1 LAKTRFAYFCQSCG
15 YESAKWLGKCPSC
28 SQWNT
33 FVEEVLE
40 KANTSIPNWK
50 ATSTTLQRAN
60 KPVKVADITFNEEH
74 RLLTPDK
81 EFNRVLGGGI
91 VAGSLVLIGGEP
103 GIGKSTLMLQLALNM
118 PGLKVLYI
126 SGEESEHQ
134 IKMRAERLEEVGSR
148 KSEVGSQK
156 LDGGAFKSEIEHPK
170 SEIEYKSE
178 IEHPKSEISRGC
190 YILTETST
198 QNIFKQIE
206 QLEPDIVVVDSIQ
219 TLYSAHIESTP
230 GSVSQVREC
239 TAELLRFAKE
249 SGTPVFLI
257 GHITKDGMIAGPK
270 ILEHMVDT
278 VLQFEGD
285 RHHVYRI
292 LRTVKNRFGSSSEL
306 GIYEMLGEGLREVSN
321 PSEIL
326 LSQRDEALSG
336 ITISTTLEGMR
347 PMMIETQA
355 LVSPSP
361 YGTPQ
366 RTATGFD
373 TRRMSMLLAVLEK
386 RCGFNLGA
394 KDVFLNIT
402 GGIRVE
408 DPAIDLGLAA
418 AIISSHEDIPV
429 PFKTCFAG
437 EIGLSGEIRAVNRV
451 EQRIAEAQKLG
462 FEQIF
467 ISKYNLPSGGHDK
480 KGIDLSRYK
489 IDIKIVS
496 RIEEVFGLLFG

>member
-1 LAKTRFAYFCQSCG
+1 LAKTKVAYFCQSCG
-15 YESAKWLGKCPSC
+15 FESPKWLGKCPSC
-28 SQWNT
+28 GQWNT
-33 FVEEVLE
+33 LVEEIIE
-40 KANTSIPNWK
+40 KTNAAIPNWK
-50 ATSTTLQRAN
+50 ASSTTTQRSN
-60 KPVKVADITFNEEH
+60 KPIEVSEITFDEEH

-118 PGLKVLYI
+118 PTLKVLYV
-126 SGEESEHQ
+126 SGEESERQ
-134 IKMRAERLEEVGSR
+134 IKMRAERLASSTVGSR
-148 KSEVGSQK
+148 QLTVGTS
-156 LDGGAFKSEIEHPK
+156 KSEIGHPN
-170 SEIEYKSE
+170 SEINK
-178 IEHPKSEISRGC
+178 GC
-190 YILTETST
+190 FILTETST

-206 QLEPDIVVVDSIQ
+206 QLEPDLVVIDSIQ

-292 LRTVKNRFGSSSEL
+292 LRAVKNRFGSASEL

-326 LSQRDEALSG
+326 LSQRDEPLSG
-336 ITISTTLEGMR
+336 ITISATLEGMR
-347 PMMIETQA
+347 PMLIETQA
-355 LVSPSP
+355 LVSTSA

-373 TRRMSMLLAVLEK
+373 TKRMSMLLAVLEK
-386 RCGFNLGA
+386 RCGFKLGA

-418 AIISSHEDIPV
+418 AIISSHEDIPI

-437 EIGLSGEIRAVNRV
+437 EIGLSGEIRAVNRI
-451 EQRIAEAQKLG
+451 EQRIAEAHKLG

-467 ISKYNLPSGGHDK
+467 ISKYNLASGGQDK
-480 KGIDLSRYK
+480 KRMDLSRYNIEVK
-489 IDIKIVS
+489 TVGN
-496 RIEEVFGLLFG
+496 IEEVFGLLFG

>member
-1 LAKTRFAYFCQSCG
+1 MHICTFAHQHVAKTKIAYFCQSCG
-15 YESAKWLGKCPSC
+15 FESPKWLGKCPSC
-28 SQWNT
+28 QQWNT
-33 FVEEVLE
+33 FVEEILE
-40 KANTSIPNWK
+40 KPNTAVPNWK
-50 ATSTTLQRAN
+50 TATTTQQRAN
-60 KPVKVADITFNEEH
+60 KPVQIADITFTEED
-74 RLLTPDK
+74 RLRTPDE

-118 PGLKVLYI
+118 PNIKVLYV
-126 SGEESEHQ
+126 SGEESDRQ
-134 IKMRAERLEEVGSR
+134 IKMRAERLVEV
-148 KSEVGSQK
+148 KSQK
-156 LDGGAFKSEIEHPK
+156 SKVKNYSEDDSNQSEIRNPK
-170 SEIEYKSE
+170 SEI
-178 IEHPKSEISRGC
+178 PGC

-206 QLEPDIVVVDSIQ
+206 ELEPDLVVIDSIQ
-219 TLYSAHIESTP
+219 TLHSSHIESTP

-249 SGTPVFLI
+249 SATPVFLI
-257 GHITKDGMIAGPK
+257 GHITKDGAIAGPK

-292 LRTVKNRFGSSSEL
+292 LRTIKNRFGSASEL

-336 ITISTTLEGMR
+336 ITISATLEGMR
-347 PMMIETQA
+347 PMLIETQA
-355 LVSPSP
+355 LVSVSP

-373 TRRMSMLLAVLEK
+373 TKRMSMLLAVLEK
-386 RCGFNLGA
+386 RCGFKLGI

-418 AIISSHEDIPV
+418 AIISSHEDIPI
-429 PFKTCFAG
+429 PSKTCFAG
-437 EIGLSGEIRAVNRV
+437 EIGLSGEIRAVNRI

-467 ISKYNLPSGGHDK
+467 ISKYNLPSSAQDK
-480 KGIDLSRYK
+480 KRLDLSRYK
-489 IDIKIVS
+489 IKVNAVAN
-496 RIEEVFGLLFG
+496 IEEVFQLLFG